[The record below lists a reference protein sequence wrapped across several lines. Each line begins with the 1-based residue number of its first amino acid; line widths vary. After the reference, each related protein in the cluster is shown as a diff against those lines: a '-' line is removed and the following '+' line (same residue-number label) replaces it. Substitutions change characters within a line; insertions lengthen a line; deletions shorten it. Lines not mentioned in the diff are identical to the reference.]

1 MVGLTRAFMYAG
13 TPTVLV
19 SLWSVSDVST
29 ATLMGEF
36 YRNLVKE
43 KLSKTDAL
51 RNAQLFMLSDE
62 KFAHPFYWAPFVL
75 IGDWR

>member
-1 MVGLTRAFMYAG
+1 MR
-13 TPTVLV
+13 
-19 SLWSVSDVST
+19 
-29 ATLMGEF
+29 EF

-51 RNAQLFMLSDE
+51 RNAQLSMLGNE

-75 IGDWR
+75 VGDWR